1 MTRPNPPT
9 TDDDAIARSSGQASA
24 LHSGFQHPAD
34 EQGLEERLDDAD
46 VASLGS
52 GVEDEMR
59 DRRSKGVA
67 GEYDDSITHDADE
80 HYPGP
85 EAGERPAVK

>member
-1 MTRPNPPT
+1 MTRQRQT
-9 TDDDAIARSSGQASA
+9 STDALSRNSGQASG
-24 LHSGFQHPAD
+24 LHSAIKHPTD
-34 EQGLEERLDDAD
+34 EQSLEERLDNVD
-46 VASLGS
+46 VSSLGS

-67 GEYDDSITHDADE
+67 GDYDDSITHDADA

-85 EAGERPAVK
+85 ESDEQPGVE

>member
-1 MTRPNPPT
+1 MARPTPPS
-9 TDDDAIARSSGQASA
+9 TDALARHSGQASA
-24 LHSGFQHPAD
+24 LHSAVNKHPTD
-34 EQGLEERLDDAD
+34 EQALEERLDDAD

-85 EAGERPAVK
+85 AEEPPAAG

>member
-1 MTRPNPPT
+1 MTRPRPT
-9 TDDDAIARSSGQASA
+9 PTDALTRNSGQASA
-24 LHSGFQHPAD
+24 LHSAIKHPTD

-67 GEYDDSITHDADE
+67 GAYDDSITHDADE

-85 EAGERPAVK
+85 GNGKPPPVN